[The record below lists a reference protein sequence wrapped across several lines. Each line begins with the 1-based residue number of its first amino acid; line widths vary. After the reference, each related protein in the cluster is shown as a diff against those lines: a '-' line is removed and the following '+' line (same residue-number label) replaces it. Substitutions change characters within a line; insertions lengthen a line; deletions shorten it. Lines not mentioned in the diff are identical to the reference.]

1 MPLPTR
7 EPIPYPAA
15 DDDDVSVWF
24 AQPVIS
30 AAGKIGFFAQDS
42 GLGLIH
48 SCVATWLNV
57 PVPPPPPDPPMG
69 LEGVQTFNVAT
80 GAPAPTVFSLNEGC
94 RYDKAD
100 PPNTPLI
107 SGVPAPDAHVNG
119 RDSAPDSVNP
129 NNGEIKLVQ
138 VIPDNAR
145 VEIRFY
151 FDAVDAYSAASER
164 ARVTTDSDSVGEW
177 AAIREVSVG
186 TGALRTAAAKSGR
199 FGGEVG
205 VSASTSARAQGD
217 GDVYAPADSYALT
230 LAYMNADGSVRR
242 SANAAVTPTPTGTIT
257 PSATPT
263 PSTTPTLTPT
273 ATSTLPPTAE
283 ERRIAVSFANEPRA
297 SGDTVVFHIEDNHLG
312 TTTECRAVWSSV
324 ANDIAK
330 YNHLSLATGE
340 PEAATFSLTGCVY
353 DPKLPIAFY
362 PRPQVLVDNA
372 ASDTSDLD
380 VVGWRI
386 SFSFDVDAGDPIEV
400 NFHHEL
406 FDAFPAHA
414 KRARVY
420 SSSDRAGEWVAIQ
433 EVASKADASAAPAS
447 DLYRGEVKISRD
459 EASLAS
465 GDGKVFVRRTSRL
478 TVAYYTAGG
487 ETRLD
492 SDTLH
497 LALPTATPT
506 LTPTA
511 TPVPTPLPASNRL
524 TLILIAA
531 ALSGLMLISLC
542 WQKRETTQRR

>member
-1 MPLPTR
+1 M
-7 EPIPYPAA
+7 
-15 DDDDVSVWF
+15 
-24 AQPVIS
+24 
-30 AAGKIGFFAQDS
+30 
-42 GLGLIH
+42 GLG
-48 SCVATWLNV
+48 
-57 PVPPPPPDPPMG
+57 
-69 LEGVQTFNVAT
+69 GVQTFNVAT

-94 RYDKAD
+94 RYDKSD

-129 NNGEIKLVQ
+129 NNGDIKLVQ

-205 VSASTSARAQGD
+205 VSANTDARAQGD
-217 GDVYAPADSYALT
+217 GDVYAPTDAYALT
-230 LAYMNADGSVRR
+230 LAYMNADGSVRK

-257 PSATPT
+257 PSPTPTPTATPT
-263 PSTTPTLTPT
+263 RTPT

-283 ERRIAVSFANEPRA
+283 ERRIEVSFANEPRA

-324 ANDIAK
+324 ANKIDVGDRL
-330 YNHLSLATGE
+330 NLATGQPE
-340 PEAATFSLTGCVY
+340 PDVFSLEGCVY
-353 DPKLPIAFY
+353 DPNLPIAFY
-362 PRPQVLVDNA
+362 PRPQVFVDNA
-372 ASDTSDLD
+372 ASDTGTLD

-386 SFSFDVDAGDPIEV
+386 SFWFGVNAGDSIEV

-406 FDAFPAHA
+406 FDAFPAQAMRA
-414 KRARVY
+414 KVY
-420 SSSDRAGEWVAIQ
+420 SSSDSEGEWVAIQ
-433 EVASKADASAAPAS
+433 EVPGRTVLEIPPAS
-447 DLYRGEVKISRD
+447 HLYRGEVKISRD
-459 EASLAS
+459 EASRAS

-478 TVAYYTAGG
+478 TVAYYAADG

-531 ALSGLMLISLC
+531 ALSGLMLMVIAKVPNRSKAWLRAR
-542 WQKRETTQRR
+542 KMPFMK

>member
-1 MPLPTR
+1 M
-7 EPIPYPAA
+7 
-15 DDDDVSVWF
+15 SVWF

-69 LEGVQTFNVAT
+69 LGGVQTFNVAT

-94 RYDKAD
+94 RYDKAN

-129 NNGEIKLVQ
+129 NNGDIKLVQ

-217 GDVYAPADSYALT
+217 GDVYAPTDSYALT
-230 LAYMNADGSVRR
+230 LAYMNADGTVRK

-257 PSATPT
+257 PSATSTPT
-263 PSTTPTLTPT
+263 ATPTLTPT
-273 ATSTLPPTAE
+273 ITPTPPPTTE
-283 ERRIAVSFANEPRA
+283 ERRIEVSFANTPRF
-297 SGDTVVFHIEDNHLG
+297 SGDAVVFHIKDNRLG
-312 TTTECRAVWSSV
+312 TKTECRAVWSSV
-324 ANDIAK
+324 ANEIPK
-330 YNHLSLATGE
+330 RTPFNLATGAPE
-340 PEAATFSLTGCVY
+340 PDVFSLTGCVY
-353 DPKLPIAFY
+353 DPKLPVAFHPY
-362 PRPQVLVDNA
+362 PEVSVNGIENRAQYLYADDWNVEF
-372 ASDTSDLD
+372 T
-380 VVGWRI
+380 
-386 SFSFDVDAGDPIEV
+386 FDVGVGQSIDV

-406 FDAFPAHA
+406 FDAFPAQAMRA
-414 KRARVY
+414 KVY

-447 DLYRGEVKISRD
+447 DLYRGDVKISRD
-459 EASLAS
+459 EASRKQ
-465 GDGKVFVRRTSRL
+465 GDGKVFVRRTSWL
-478 TVAYYTAGG
+478 TVAYYAAGG
-487 ETRLD
+487 ATLLD
-492 SDTLH
+492 RERLH
-497 LALPTATPT
+497 LDLPTATPT

-511 TPVPTPLPASNRL
+511 TPVPTPLPATNRL
-524 TLILIAA
+524 TLILVAA
-531 ALSGLMLISLC
+531 ALSVLMLMVIA
-542 WQKRETTQRR
+542 KVPNRRLG

>member
-129 NNGEIKLVQ
+129 NNGDIKLVQ

-205 VSASTSARAQGD
+205 VSASSGARAQGD
-217 GDVYAPADSYALT
+217 GDVCAPADSYALT
-230 LAYMNADGSVRR
+230 LAYMNADGTVRK

-263 PSTTPTLTPT
+263 PSTTPTRTPT
-273 ATSTLPPTAE
+273 ITPTPPPTTA
-283 ERRIAVSFANEPRA
+283 ERRIEVSFANTPRF
-297 SGDTVVFHIEDNHLG
+297 SGDTAIFHIEDNRLA
-312 TTTECRAVWSSV
+312 TTKECRAVWSGV
-324 ANDIAK
+324 VNKILK
-330 YNHLSLATGE
+330 RTPVSLATGAPE
-340 PEAATFSLTGCVY
+340 PDVFTLTGCVY
-353 DPKLPIAFY
+353 DPKFPVAFHPY
-362 PRPQVLVDNA
+362 PEVYVNGFENRAQYLYADDWSV
-372 ASDTSDLD
+372 
-380 VVGWRI
+380 
-386 SFSFDVDAGDPIEV
+386 SFTFDVAAGASIDV

-406 FDAFPAHA
+406 FDAFPAQAMRA
-414 KRARVY
+414 KVY
-420 SSSDRAGEWVAIQ
+420 SSSDREGEWVAIQ
-433 EVASKADASAAPAS
+433 EVPGRTVLEIPPAS
-447 DLYRGEVKISRD
+447 HRYRGEVKISRD
-459 EASLAS
+459 EASRAS
-465 GDGKVFVRRTSRL
+465 GDGKVFVRRTSWL

-487 ETRLD
+487 ETLLD
-492 SDTLH
+492 RERLH
-497 LALPTATPT
+497 LDLPTATPT

-511 TPVPTPLPASNRL
+511 TPVPTPLPATNRL

-531 ALSGLMLISLC
+531 ALSGLMLICLGL
-542 WQKRETTQRR
+542 RARLAAD